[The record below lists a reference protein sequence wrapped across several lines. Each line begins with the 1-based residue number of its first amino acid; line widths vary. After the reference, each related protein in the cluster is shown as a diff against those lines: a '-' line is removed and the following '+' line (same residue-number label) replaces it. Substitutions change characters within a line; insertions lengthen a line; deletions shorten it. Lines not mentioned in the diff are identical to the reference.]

1 MKKMIIAFLA
11 VTLVFSLI
19 GCDAMLNVMEKMS
32 NNVAGTEKKV
42 IDDSLNAAKPV
53 PSDKKEETV
62 SSEDGKTTTTTKTFT
77 QSSGEESKPL
87 FSIVVNTE
95 NTEKEGEV
103 TTKTETTL
111 SLGEGETKIDI
122 PLKAESANKLAAV
135 QAVLTPTDL
144 SDVINGLK
152 SGSKS
157 EIETELKKPADG
169 ESKKAAEGTQKVINV
184 LIESLDVDLTPKTA
198 DEINKIEDPE
208 EKKAA
213 ETMNKALETV
223 NLILGNTTSE
233 EEPKEMTQAD
243 VVVLTALNNVVFN
256 NVEDV
261 VGSLATMQ
269 SDGASPE
276 AKKAAEDALMK
287 TVMDEATT
295 LADIVSVV
303 PSDMAGGIL
312 SMLDILMS
320 SSGK

>member
-87 FSIVVNTE
+87 FSIVE

-157 EIETELKKPADG
+157 EIETELKKPADE
-169 ESKKAAEGTQKVINV
+169 ESKKAAAGTQKVINV
-184 LIESLDVDLTPKTA
+184 LVESLNIDLTPKTS
-198 DEINKIEDPE
+198 DEIEAIEDPE
-208 EKKAA
+208 EKQAA
-213 ETMNKALETV
+213 ENMNKALETV
-223 NLILGNTTSE
+223 NMILGNTTSE
-233 EEPKEMTQAD
+233 EAPKEMTQAD

-256 NVEDV
+256 NVENV

-269 SDGASPE
+269 NNDATKE
-276 AKKAAEDALMK
+276 DKEAAEKALMK

>member
-62 SSEDGKTTTTTKTFT
+62 SSGDGKTTTTTKTFT

-87 FSIVVNTE
+87 FSIVE

>member
-87 FSIVVNTE
+87 FSIVE

>member
-62 SSEDGKTTTTTKTFT
+62 ESVDGKTTTTTKTFT

-87 FSIVVNTE
+87 FSIVE
-95 NTEKEGEV
+95 NTEKEGEG
-103 TTKTETTL
+103 TKKTETTL

-256 NVEDV
+256 NVENV

-269 SDGASPE
+269 NNDATKE
-276 AKKAAEDALMK
+276 DKEAAEKALMK

>member
-87 FSIVVNTE
+87 FSIVV

-223 NLILGNTTSE
+223 NLILGNTASE

-256 NVEDV
+256 NVENV

-269 SDGASPE
+269 NNEASDTE
-276 AKKAAEDALMK
+276 KKAAEDALMK

>member
-53 PSDKKEETV
+53 PSEKQDPTV
-62 SSEDGKTTTTTKTFT
+62 DENGTTTTTFT

-87 FSIVVNTE
+87 FSIVE

-122 PLKAESANKLAAV
+122 PLKAESAKKLADV

>member
-11 VTLVFSLI
+11 VTFVFSLI

-87 FSIVVNTE
+87 FSIVE

-208 EKKAA
+208 EKKVA

-223 NLILGNTTSE
+223 NLILGNTASE

-256 NVEDV
+256 NVENV

-269 SDGASPE
+269 NNDATKE
-276 AKKAAEDALMK
+276 DKEAAEKALMK

>member
-87 FSIVVNTE
+87 FSIVE

-198 DEINKIEDPE
+198 EEIEAIKDPE

>member
-53 PSDKKEETV
+53 PSDTKKETV
-62 SSEDGKTTTTTKTFT
+62 ESVDGKTTTTTKTFT

-87 FSIVVNTE
+87 FSIVE

>member
-62 SSEDGKTTTTTKTFT
+62 SSGDGKTTTTTKTFT

-87 FSIVVNTE
+87 FSIVE

-223 NLILGNTTSE
+223 NLILGNTASE

-256 NVEDV
+256 NVENV
-261 VGSLATMQ
+261 FGSLATMQ
-269 SDGASPE
+269 NNDATKE
-276 AKKAAEDALMK
+276 DKEAAEKALMK

>member
-87 FSIVVNTE
+87 FSIVE

-184 LIESLDVDLTPKTA
+184 LIESLDVDLTPKKA
-198 DEINKIEDPE
+198 EEIEAIKDPE

-223 NLILGNTTSE
+223 NLILGNTASE

-256 NVEDV
+256 NVENV

-269 SDGASPE
+269 NNDATKE
-276 AKKAAEDALMK
+276 DKEAAEKALMK

>member
-11 VTLVFSLI
+11 VTLVFLLI

-32 NNVAGTEKKV
+32 NNVAGTEKTV

-53 PSDKKEETV
+53 PGKVNKSETIV
-62 SSEDGKTTTTTKTFT
+62 IDGQSQTTTNFGVKD
-77 QSSGEESKPL
+77 GEDSKPL

-157 EIETELKKPADG
+157 EIESELKKPADE
-169 ESKKAAEGTQKVINV
+169 ESKKAAEGTQKVLNV
-184 LIESLDVDLTPKTA
+184 LIESMELDLTPKTPE
-198 DEINKIEDPE
+198 EIEAIEDPE
-208 EKKAA
+208 KKKAA
-213 ETMNKALETV
+213 EAKNKALETV
-223 NLILGNTTSE
+223 NMILGNSGSGE
-233 EEPKEMTQAD
+233 DQKEMTQAD
-243 VVVLTALNNVVFN
+243 VVVLTALNNVLFN
-256 NVEDV
+256 NVEGV
-261 VGSLATMQ
+261 VGSMATIQ
-269 SDGASPE
+269 DKEASEEKKNEASD
-276 AKKAAEDALMK
+276 KLME
-287 TVMDEATT
+287 TVLNEATT

-303 PSDMAGGIL
+303 PSDMASGIL
-312 SMLDILMS
+312 GMMDILMS
-320 SSGK
+320 ASGK

>member
-87 FSIVVNTE
+87 FSIVE

-122 PLKAESANKLAAV
+122 PLKAESAKKLADV

-223 NLILGNTTSE
+223 NLILGNTASE

-256 NVEDV
+256 NVENV

-269 SDGASPE
+269 NNDATKE
-276 AKKAAEDALMK
+276 DKEAAEKALMK

>member
-42 IDDSLNAAKPV
+42 IEDAVNAAKPA
-53 PSDKKEETV
+53 PSEKKEDTV
-62 SSEDGKTTTTTKTFT
+62 SSGEGKTTTTKTFT

-223 NLILGNTTSE
+223 NLILGNTASE

-256 NVEDV
+256 NVENV

-269 SDGASPE
+269 NNDATKE
-276 AKKAAEDALMK
+276 DKEAAEKALMK

>member
-103 TTKTETTL
+103 TTTL

-223 NLILGNTTSE
+223 NLILGNTASE

-256 NVEDV
+256 NVENV

-269 SDGASPE
+269 NNDATKE
-276 AKKAAEDALMK
+276 DKEAAEKALMK

>member
-53 PSDKKEETV
+53 PSDKNEETV

-87 FSIVVNTE
+87 FSIVE

-103 TTKTETTL
+103 TTKTETKI
-111 SLGEGETKIDI
+111 SLDVGETKIEI
-122 PLKAESANKLAAV
+122 PVEKTESLEKLASV
-135 QAVLTPTDL
+135 EAVLTPTDL
-144 SDVINGLK
+144 TDVINGLK
-152 SGSKS
+152 SGSKG
-157 EIETELKKPADG
+157 EIEAELKKLADG
-169 ESKKAAEGTQKVINV
+169 DSKKAAEGTQKVINV
-184 LIESLDVDLTPKTA
+184 LVESLNIDLTPKTSN
-198 DEINKIEDPE
+198 EIEAIKDPE

-223 NLILGNTTSE
+223 NLILGNTASE

-256 NVEDV
+256 NVENV

-269 SDGASPE
+269 NNDATKE
-276 AKKAAEDALMK
+276 DKEAAEKALMK